1 MGITAIRQ
9 QILRGTSNPS
19 QALDEGLKILS
30 RLHKKAIKPR
40 ITIASA
46 KAKGRSLPTKARQDL
61 IDTLGIDPGD
71 IKVTPG
77 GCAGIDLY
85 LSPAARFRFPFGV
98 ECKNV
103 EKLNF
108 WSSWDQAEKN
118 AGNEGLC
125 PLLIVKRNGS
135 LPICCVLW
143 NDDLIRRLAD

>member
-1 MGITAIRQ
+1 MTESEALAVAIQLIERHSNNLDAAV
-9 QILRGTSNPS
+9 ILNRMKRK
-19 QALDEGLKILS
+19 LD
-30 RLHKKAIKPR
+30 KPR

-61 IDTLGIDPGD
+61 IEALGIDPGD

-85 LSPAARFRFPFGV
+85 LSPEARKKFPYGT

-108 WSSWDQAEKN
+108 WSSWDQAATNAEK
-118 AGNEGLC
+118 EGLK
-125 PLLIVKRNGS
+125 PMLLVKKNG
-135 LPICCVLW
+135 LPILCVTVW
-143 NDDLIRRLAD
+143 DKDTIRRLSD